1 MLPRVG
7 ATHTLLPLASF
18 ASTTKRIQIM
28 TYINGRTPGT
38 RETET
43 IDQCDT
49 RREAR
54 ALIAEYRLAFAGSFD
69 VWLSS
74 RATVEWRATA

>member
-1 MLPRVG
+1 
-7 ATHTLLPLASF
+7 
-18 ASTTKRIQIM
+18 M

-54 ALIAEYRLAFAGSFD
+54 ALIAEYRLAYAGSFD